1 MPVVSNGVMVTY
13 AEHLKNILN
22 HILDS
27 YQILNEIEDK
37 PGDLSKIE
45 KEMLKI
51 NGFIKVVSNKIDVD
65 KIPTSDFE
73 TLKIKFSG
81 YLENYSFEK
90 EIKTMASLYSN
101 DMSRVKNMR
110 LKILEALKN
119 KHMMDDTRDLTDNL
133 WLTKKSVFCVGVLII
148 G

>member
-1 MPVVSNGVMVTY
+1 MDVIFNLTVVTY
-13 AEHLKNILN
+13 NEHLKNILS

-27 YQILNEIEDK
+27 YQILTEIEDK
-37 PGDLSKIE
+37 PGDLAKIE

-51 NGFIKVVSNKIDVD
+51 NGFIKVVSNKIDID
-65 KIPTSDFE
+65 KISRSDFGIVK
-73 TLKIKFSG
+73 TKFAQ

-119 KHMMDDTRDLTDNL
+119 KHMIDDVKELMENL
-133 WLTKKSVFCVGVLII
+133 
-148 G
+148 

>member
-37 PGDLSKIE
+37 PGDLFKIE

-119 KHMMDDTRDLTDNL
+119 KHMMDDTRDLIDNL
-133 WLTKKSVFCVGVLII
+133 
-148 G
+148 

>member
-1 MPVVSNGVMVTY
+1 MDVIFNLTVVTY
-13 AEHLKNILN
+13 NEHLKNILS

-27 YQILNEIEDK
+27 YQILTEIEDK
-37 PGDLSKIE
+37 PGDLAKIE

-51 NGFIKVVSNKIDVD
+51 NGFIKVVANKIDID
-65 KIPTSDFE
+65 KIPRSDFGIVK
-73 TLKIKFSG
+73 TKFAQ

-119 KHMMDDTRDLTDNL
+119 KHMIDDVKELTEN
-133 WLTKKSVFCVGVLII
+133 I
-148 G
+148 

>member
-1 MPVVSNGVMVTY
+1 MLVVFNDIMVTY
-13 AEHLKNILN
+13 VEHLKNILN

-27 YQILNEIEDK
+27 YQILNDIEDK

-51 NGFIKVVSNKIDVD
+51 NGFIRVVSNKIDPD
-65 KIPTSDFE
+65 KIPMSDFRIVK
-73 TLKIKFSG
+73 TKFSQ

-90 EIKTMASLYSN
+90 EIKTMTQLYSN

-119 KHMMDDTRDLTDNL
+119 KHMMDDTRDLIDNL
-133 WLTKKSVFCVGVLII
+133 
-148 G
+148 

>member
-1 MPVVSNGVMVTY
+1 MHVIFNLIVVTY
-13 AEHLKNILN
+13 NEHLKKILS

-27 YQILNEIEDK
+27 YQILIEIEDK
-37 PGDLSKIE
+37 HGDLAKIE

-51 NGFIKVVSNKIDVD
+51 NGFIKVVSNKIDLD
-65 KIPTSDFE
+65 KISISNFE
-73 TLKIKFSG
+73 IVKIKFSQ

-90 EIKTMASLYSN
+90 EIKTMAPLYSN

-119 KHMMDDTRDLTDNL
+119 KNMINDVKELMEN
-133 WLTKKSVFCVGVLII
+133 I
-148 G
+148 

>member
-1 MPVVSNGVMVTY
+1 MDVIFNLSVVTY
-13 AEHLKNILN
+13 NEHLKNILS

-27 YQILNEIEDK
+27 YHILTEIEDK
-37 PGDLSKIE
+37 PGDLAKIE

-51 NGFIKVVSNKIDVD
+51 NGFIKVVSNKIDFD
-65 KIPTSDFE
+65 KISTSNFE
-73 TLKIKFSG
+73 VVKIKFSQ

-90 EIKTMASLYSN
+90 EIKTMASLYSD

-119 KHMMDDTRDLTDNL
+119 KHMIDDVKELMEN
-133 WLTKKSVFCVGVLII
+133 I
-148 G
+148 